1 MIMSLKQWEK
11 EFKPRRKLN
20 HNIQCIHVLSLKK
33 LSLTNDSISRTCKKN
48 REFKMLLPR
57 RQLER
62 QNWQLVKIGKTTTLH
77 VHHALFA

>member
-11 EFKPRRKLN
+11 EFKPKGKLN
-20 HNIQCIHVLSLKK
+20 HNIYTSLALKSLVLQITASLVLAKK
-33 LSLTNDSISRTCKKN
+33 I

-57 RQLER
+57 RQLQR

-77 VHHALFA
+77 GDHALFA

>member
-20 HNIQCIHVLSLKK
+20 HNIYTSLALKSLVLKK
-33 LSLTNDSISRTCKKN
+33 TAFLVLAKTN

-62 QNWQLVKIGKTTTLH
+62 QNWQLVKTGKTTTLH
-77 VHHALFA
+77 VHHAFL